1 MPFRPHMLF
10 IRPRDGVCRVPLHSV
25 WNNSRSLHD
34 YRALAR
40 VREGV
45 VFNGVGARLKLALS
59 NIERRTSNSESL
71 REQASHVECRTEE
84 LPAEG
89 LEPTRPC
96 GHWILSPARL
106 PIPPRRLFE
115 RTERYRLRAQAQVA
129 RTKADSRCRSLASQP
144 LRRRRRRRRRGFA
157 PARPWC
163 WRRSPNVIKEGAGEF
178 EHRPAAAVK
187 SASGNM
193 HRLQAPRSYWRRGVV
208 KGDRRVA
215 VTQARR
221 EIRRYVIHRKIAC
234 LERCRIDGIAQV
246 NIKVNRWSE
255 YHTAATCATH

>member
-10 IRPRDGVCRVPLHSV
+10 IRPRDGVCRVPLYSV

-59 NIERRTSNSESL
+59 NIEPRMFNSESL
-71 REQASHVECRTEE
+71 REQASNAQHRTSNIEHRTEE

-106 PIPPRRLFE
+106 PIPPRRLLESLKLRIRTRSSSVSDFSFAACHAFE
-115 RTERYRLRAQAQVA
+115 
-129 RTKADSRCRSLASQP
+129 
-144 LRRRRRRRRRGFA
+144 
-157 PARPWC
+157 
-163 WRRSPNVIKEGAGEF
+163 
-178 EHRPAAAVK
+178 K
-187 SASGNM
+187 SC
-193 HRLQAPRSYWRRGVV
+193 
-208 KGDRRVA
+208 
-215 VTQARR
+215 
-221 EIRRYVIHRKIAC
+221 VIHP
-234 LERCRIDGIAQV
+234 DGDAFTIE
-246 NIKVNRWSE
+246 KG
-255 YHTAATCATH
+255 